1 MKFDLLGEEFKSETL
16 LFEPDSL
23 GLNNGMM
30 ARSNHL
36 NSNENLFC
44 NLVNA
49 GDVDLKIEANTKM
62 GTVCEVELANER
74 FEEAVSKFKPL
85 DLNKLKSNAK
95 NRANAEFQFG
105 SVSKSLLTG
114 NSGYS
119 KPFHYDSNDITTAD
133 IQNHQINQL
142 VKSILTGKTRT
153 PEERAYMLEVIHEN
167 IEAFQWKGND
177 LGRTN
182 LVEHDIP
189 TGDHRPIVQKQFPL
203 PSIAKEECSKQVNR
217 MLALGVIS
225 PSFSSWRS
233 PVLLVKK
240 KTSDG
245 SIAYRFC
252 IDLKKV
258 NDITAK
264 DCYSLPIISETVDC
278 LAGSQ
283 YFSTMDVDQAF
294 WQIGVRA
301 EDRKKLAFVI
311 DGKLFEFNVMPF
323 GSMNAPSTFQRLID
337 RVLRGLTWKQCLVY
351 IDDVLIFSKTFEQ
364 HLRDVDEI
372 LKRFRAAGLKLKP
385 TKCLFADDE
394 VEYLGFKI
402 SRKGIQA
409 STKRIE
415 SILNLD
421 PPETNKKLYRFLCS
435 MNYYRMLIP
444 KFGDLTAKL
453 YKMAEAKA
461 RVCNWSDETTA
472 MFHALKHALIS
483 APILSFPDFNLP
495 FVVHSDAS
503 AIAVAA
509 VLLQLHAKLFC
520 PVAFCSSKL
529 DQTKQRYSATEREL
543 FAITYA
549 NQQFRHF
556 ILGRK
561 VIFYTDHMPL
571 VTMAKLKS
579 PLGRLGRLFHA
590 LSHMDYKL
598 EHIRGIENHLPDF
611 LSRSFMD
618 DSKEIRAN
626 TIQLV
631 STVDWKLEQS
641 KDPELSLLL
650 LLIRNDAAN
659 SEWKRLPNSNRWL
672 NEKKNLYIDLGILKH
687 GKDTI
692 VCPQHMKNSVCA
704 IHHDS
709 PMAGHRGADT
719 TLKSISRLYYWNFQP
734 SEVTAY
740 CRSCVQCQ
748 TFNYSNHTGVAP
760 LRPIEVTR
768 PMQLI
773 GIDLMGPFVKT
784 ALGNIFVIL
793 AIDHFTKFVTGM
805 ALASFTAEITAQFI
819 FNEIICK
826 FGMVEKIISDQGVNF
841 EAFLMKHLC
850 ELLLTKKLRV
860 TTYHG
865 MGNGTIERLNK
876 TVKPNLAKFVAA
888 EHDNWDVY
896 LQMAISAY
904 NNSFHASIQMT
915 PYEAFFGRPSV
926 SVAEVIMNSQLP
938 ADTKIRN
945 VADFIIKLRQSAYK
959 INKILAENIKAAQA
973 TQKQYYDRFVNEK
986 IKFAVGD
993 LVKINNVRKQV
1004 GHSKAFEKK
1013 FIGPYQIM
1021 NIIDGITYQLVSPF
1035 GLKPETVHFNRLYK
1049 WVRRLEDPTEVQ
1061 IVVSPSAQPASPQE
1075 QFQELPIIFNQTLI
1089 EYRDLVRRR
1098 NSKLLSAEQRAQQI
1112 LDMEESIE
1120 AVLNQ
1125 PLDRDQFISPIH
1137 SNVIPLEIL
1146 INQKNLQA
1154 GASFRPNI
1162 TSFYAV
1168 RMELQA
1174 AIVNNQLHSQ
1184 RPLAIEAA
1192 PPTLRLNDTQF
1203 YLTEDEDSG
1212 ESESQDSDF
1221 EPDQDVL
1228 NQLNQ
1233 ALVEEPDLDQP
1244 IQSPKQYN
1252 LRRVPAQ
1259 LALPTLA
1266 ALQTTAQKE
1275 ATAIEQ
1281 TANCILCGKAHKNSK
1296 AGAAQHRRHCEYPQ
1310 VSLGGLGGV

>member
-1 MKFDLLGEEFKSETL
+1 MKFDFLGKTYKSETL
-16 LFEPDSL
+16 LFEPDYL
-23 GLNNGMM
+23 GLNNAMI

-44 NLVNA
+44 NVVNA

-85 DLNKLKSNAK
+85 DLNKLKSNAR
-95 NRANAEFQFG
+95 NRANAEFKFE
-105 SVSKSLLTG
+105 SMSKSFNLPG

-119 KPFHYDSNDITTAD
+119 EPFHYDSNDITSSD
-133 IQNHQINQL
+133 IHHHQTNL
-142 VKSILTGKTRT
+142 FVKSILTGKTRT
-153 PEERAYMLEVIHEN
+153 PEERAYILEVILEN
-167 IEAFQWKGND
+167 FDAFQWKGND

-182 LVEHDIP
+182 LVVHDIP

-203 PSIAKEECSKQVNR
+203 PSIAKEECLKQVDK

-252 IDLKKV
+252 IDLKKI

-294 WQIGVRA
+294 WQIGVSS
-301 EDRKKLAFVI
+301 EDKKKLAFVI

-351 IDDVLIFSKTFEQ
+351 VDDVLIFSKTFDQ
-364 HLRDVDEI
+364 HLRDIDEV

-415 SILNLD
+415 IILKLD
-421 PPETNKKLYRFLCS
+421 PPETNKKLYGFLCS
-435 MNYYRMLIP
+435 MNYYRVLIP
-444 KFGDLTAKL
+444 KFGDLTAEL

-461 RVCNWSDETTA
+461 RVCNWTVETTA
-472 MFHALKHALIS
+472 MFHALKNALIS
-483 APILSFPDFNLP
+483 APILSFPDFSLP

-509 VLLQLHAKLFC
+509 VLLQCHAKLFC
-520 PVAFCSSKL
+520 PVAFCSLKL

-598 EHIRGIENHLPDF
+598 EHIKGIENHLPDF
-611 LSRSFMD
+611 LSRSFKD

-626 TIQLV
+626 TVQLV
-631 STVDWKLEQS
+631 SSVDWLIEQS
-641 KDPELSLLL
+641 KDSELSLLL
-650 LLIRNDAAN
+650 LLIRNDAAI
-659 SEWKRLPNSNRWL
+659 SEWKRLPHSNRWMH
-672 NEKKNLYIDLGILKH
+672 EKKNLYIDLGILKH

-692 VCPQHMKNSVCA
+692 VCPQHMKNAVCA

-760 LRPIEVTR
+760 LHPIEVSR

-793 AIDHFTKFVTGM
+793 AIDHFTKFATGI
-805 ALASFTAEITAQFI
+805 ALPSFTAEITAQFL

-865 MGNGTIERLNK
+865 MGNGTVERLNK

-945 VADFIIKLRQSAYK
+945 VADFIIKLRQSAFK

-1021 NIIDGITYQLVSPF
+1021 NIIDGITYQLVSPY
-1035 GLKPETVHFNRLYK
+1035 GLKPETVHYNRLFK
-1049 WVRRLEDPTEVQ
+1049 WVSRLEDPTEVRT
-1061 IVVSPSAQPASPQE
+1061 VVSPSVQPVLRIQE
-1075 QFQELPIIFNQTLI
+1075 QIQELPIIFNQTLI
-1089 EYRDLVRRR
+1089 EYRDFVRRR
-1098 NSKLLSAEQRAQQI
+1098 NKIPLSAEQRAQQI

-1125 PLDRDQFISPIH
+1125 PSDPFTSPSH
-1137 SNVIPLEIL
+1137 NNVIPREIL
-1146 INQKNLQA
+1146 INQKNLQTR
-1154 GASFRPNI
+1154 ASLRLNI

-1174 AIVNNQLHSQ
+1174 AILNNQLHSQ

-1192 PPTLRLNDTQF
+1192 PPSERLNDTQF

-1212 ESESQDSDF
+1212 GSESEDSDF
-1221 EPDQDVL
+1221 EPDQGIL

-1233 ALVEEPDLDQP
+1233 AFEDEPDLNQP
-1244 IQSPKQYN
+1244 LQSPQRYI
-1252 LRRVPAQ
+1252 LRRVAAQ
-1259 LALPTLA
+1259 SSLSEAAPRTSAQNEPT
-1266 ALQTTAQKE
+1266 
-1275 ATAIEQ
+1275 IEP
-1281 TANCILCGKAHKNSK
+1281 TANCILCGKAHKDSN
-1296 AGAAQHRRHCEYPQ
+1296 AGAAQHRRHCKYPQ